1 MDSLSPP
8 SFPSKFAYQMQF
20 EQKVNAATPVAVPIA
35 VAGGHAVAHAV
46 PIAVAAPVGGGGD
59 HADATRQFLASE
71 GFPRGL
77 AEQVLKTKET
87 FPLRYWVVD
96 NSGSMGINDGM
107 KVKKRG
113 QAPVQCTRW
122 EELQVWRC
130 SCLSP
135 TCELNCPWPMLR
147 TPSAVVTS
155 PPAPPR
161 SHVSIV
167 AKPTQDDVESLPFPS
182 IPRALRRLLVPTAI
196 SC

>member
-1 MDSLSPP
+1 MDSSPP

-46 PIAVAAPVGGGGD
+46 PIAVAAPIGGGGD

-122 EELQVWRC
+122 EELQVMALL
-130 SCLSP
+130 LSFP
-135 TCELNCPWPMLR
+135 DVRTQLSLAHAADTIRSRYESTC
-147 TPSAVVTS
+147 A
-155 PPAPPR
+155 A
-161 SHVSIV
+161 
-167 AKPTQDDVESLPFPS
+167 A
-182 IPRALRRLLVPTAI
+182 
-196 SC
+196 